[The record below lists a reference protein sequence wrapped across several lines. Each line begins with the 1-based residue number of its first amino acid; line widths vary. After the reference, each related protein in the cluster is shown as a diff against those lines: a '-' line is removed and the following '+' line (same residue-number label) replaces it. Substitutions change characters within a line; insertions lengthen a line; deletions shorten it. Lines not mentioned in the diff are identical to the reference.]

1 MWCLINLP
9 CTFSKTTEGWVSTE
23 ISKKKKN
30 QERKRYRIKETKNPT
45 KTVKDGSQCKSQGA
59 NYTKQ
64 TGEYN
69 PEKASTEVSSCKKQ
83 ESDWWLI
90 HLKYG
95 KLYLDGME
103 GYKNT

>member
-1 MWCLINLP
+1 MSHKFTMYFLKNYRRLGFYWN
-9 CTFSKTTEGWVSTE
+9 KQE
-23 ISKKKKN
+23 KKKN

>member
-1 MWCLINLP
+1 MSHKFTMYFLKNYRRLGFYWN
-9 CTFSKTTEGWVSTE
+9 KQE
-23 ISKKKKN
+23 KKN

-64 TGEYN
+64 TGESN